1 MKHLLQTITGSTLIF
16 ASFLNS
22 QLVYN
27 AYKFDNEPAAFEAR
41 LVQMHT
47 GIRDGQP
54 VFFKPAKEANHKNLV
69 RFFGMIK

>member
-1 MKHLLQTITGSTLIF
+1 
-16 ASFLNS
+16 
-22 QLVYN
+22 
-27 AYKFDNEPAAFEAR
+27 
-41 LVQMHT
+41 MHT